1 MKHHV
6 STEAGMQPDPT
17 GTGVGR
23 RRPRLTDEETRQ
35 RMLRA
40 AAEMVGRAGLTVSLD
55 HLRLEDVIREAGVSR
70 STVYRHWPHKDE
82 FLADL
87 LLDLAGGQAPLATTG
102 SARSSAIVRQVVGA
116 HLGGISAPQGRRLL
130 FASLVRET
138 ATADF
143 THILGAPQWRTYLA
157 LTATAA
163 GLPAGSLRDDVQAAL
178 AASEHRLNA
187 GIARSHATVADL
199 LGLRLR
205 PPMTFTA
212 LAHLGNAVMR
222 GFVVKAL
229 TDPALADAQVDGW
242 SLPALGLYAVLDAHL
257 EPDPAV
263 EWTAARIAQLRA
275 TAEGVGDLFA

>member
-1 MKHHV
+1 
-6 STEAGMQPDPT
+6 MQPASP

-23 RRPRLTDEETRQ
+23 RRPRLSDEETQQ

-40 AAEMVGRAGLTVSLD
+40 AAAMVGATGLTVSLD

-70 STVYRHWPHKDE
+70 STVYRRWPHKDE

-87 LLDLAGGQAPLATTG
+87 LLELAGGQAALDTTG
-102 SARSSAIVRQVVGA
+102 GDAASDTVRAVLRA
-116 HLGGISAPQGRRLL
+116 HLDGLETAAGRRAL
-130 FASLVRET
+130 FADLVRET
-138 ATADF
+138 ARQDF
-143 THILGAPQWRTYLA
+143 LHIHGAPQWRTYLA

-163 GLPAGSLRDDVQAAL
+163 GLPAGQLRDDVQAAL
-178 AASEHRLNA
+178 TASEQRLTA
-187 GIARSHATVADL
+187 AIARSHATVAGL

-205 PPMTFTA
+205 PDQPVTFTA

-242 SLPALGLYAVLDAHL
+242 TLPALGLHAILDAHL

-263 EWTAARIAQLRA
+263 EWNAERIVGLRA
-275 TAEGVGDLFA
+275 VAEGSGDLFAG